1 MRTAGKKRANSARRR
16 PADLKSVLM
25 ALTLVLG
32 VSGDQGNLH
41 PFPEFFYVL
50 EGNLSI
56 GYWNNQGVTEWDA
69 CEAGESLVVQPNA
82 PHTFFTRV
90 NIRAAC

>member
-32 VSGDQGNLH
+32 VSAIRATCT
-41 PFPEFFYVL
+41 PFQSFSMCWKAICRS
-50 EGNLSI
+50 GI
-56 GYWNNQGVTEWDA
+56 GT
-69 CEAGESLVVQPNA
+69 
-82 PHTFFTRV
+82 TRV
-90 NIRAAC
+90 SLSGTRVKPGRV

>member
-32 VSGDQGNLH
+32 VS
-41 PFPEFFYVL
+41 
-50 EGNLSI
+50 
-56 GYWNNQGVTEWDA
+56 A
-69 CEAGESLVVQPNA
+69 
-82 PHTFFTRV
+82 
-90 NIRAAC
+90 IRATCELGAQCSGEAKVSIERNGPNGSIAGDR